1 MIIVTRALD
10 LANAVAKA
18 AAKAYI
24 GDRAVPIGAGLCVA
38 AGLLVSFG
46 AASASPAY
54 MAVGSLVA
62 AITAAA
68 AEGARRSLVR
78 DITATRAVSA
88 ARAASLRH
96 RKASRIV
103 DHGDARTHYAGRRPY
118 FDHHIACQC
127 AACRGLDGLQE
138 EQP

>member
-54 MAVGSLVA
+54 MAVGSLV
-62 AITAAA
+62 
-68 AEGARRSLVR
+68 R

-88 ARAASLRH
+88 ARQASLRH

-103 DHGDARTHYAGRRPY
+103 DHGDSRTHYAGRRPY

-127 AACRGLDGLQE
+127 MSCRRLDGLQE
-138 EQP
+138 EEQT